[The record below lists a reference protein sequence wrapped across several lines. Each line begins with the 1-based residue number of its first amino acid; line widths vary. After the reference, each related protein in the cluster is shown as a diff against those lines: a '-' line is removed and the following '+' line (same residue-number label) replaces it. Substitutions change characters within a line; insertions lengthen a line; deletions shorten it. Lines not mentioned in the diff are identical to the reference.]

1 MRNQGHNVARGKTID
16 NMEDQKIQDKK
27 YSDRRGQ
34 FFDITRRPFRIRT
47 PYEKNLTTPKQV
59 GQ

>member
-47 PYEKNLTTPKQV
+47 PYEKNLTTPK
-59 GQ
+59 